1 MLLAPFIGPALGLL
15 GAGLGAAGQ
24 ASKDK
29 AAQRAADEANKEA
42 KAKAEAQY
50 LRAQQEYEL
59 SWQENLTKYYWEQ
72 AQTESIRKSQA
83 QSAVDQASQGS
94 RMIWGAAEMYQVNA
108 ASLYDKF
115 VTQEQLRSTQVTM
128 EYQQQMSQLSIKNQ
142 EITNEAKSKVTGYL
156 INVLN
161 NGLEAQKR
169 VSGVEDTVDQLM
181 TSLASQEMVENYKYN
196 AQVLMAAMDGS
207 IAGNAAMAKSGGGNI
222 AKALAMNNAKKALTD
237 FAQVHLS
244 RQARTA
250 QVGQI
255 NSKMNGEVA
264 QGLAQLAT
272 ESAGY
277 GLQAGYAIGKANIA
291 LKSNAGEAAYTAS
304 VFEKLTMPSFKIA
317 NDQYGRELRGLQLGV
332 MDTLYNATLPYRQ
345 QQVFDPLMPVKGIA
359 PTYYAPTPVQAQT
372 GGFFGMANAALSG
385 AQSFSPTLFTDTL
398 PRALGNLFA

>member
-1 MLLAPFIGPALGLL
+1 
-15 GAGLGAAGQ
+15 
-24 ASKDK
+24 
-29 AAQRAADEANKEA
+29 
-42 KAKAEAQY
+42 
-50 LRAQQEYEL
+50 
-59 SWQENLTKYYWEQ
+59 
-72 AQTESIRKSQA
+72 
-83 QSAVDQASQGS
+83 
-94 RMIWGAAEMYQVNA
+94 
-108 ASLYDKF
+108 
-115 VTQEQLRSTQVTM
+115 M
-128 EYQQQMSQLSIKNQ
+128 EYQQAMSQLSLRNY

-156 INVLN
+156 VNVLN

-169 VSGVEDTVDQLM
+169 VNQVEDNVDQLM
-181 TSLASQEMVENYKYN
+181 TSLTSQEMVENYKYN

-207 IAGNAAMAKSGGGNI
+207 VAGNSAMAKSGGGNT
-222 AKALAMNNAKKALTD
+222 AKALAMNKAKEALTS
-237 FAQVHLS
+237 FAGVHLS

-277 GLQAGYAIGKANIA
+277 GLQAGYAIGKANIQ
-291 LKSNAGEAAYTAS
+291 LKQTAGEAAYTAS